1 MAQLDWYIR
10 ANLKPRHL
18 QLLVALDNFRHI
30 GRTATSLNLSQPA
43 VSLSLGELE
52 KGLGLVLFER
62 HARGVTPNAYG
73 ECLIRHAR
81 AMLANLAQAREEL
94 HALQTGAAGKV
105 QVGALPAVTAGLLP
119 RALAAYKRQ
128 FPTSQVVVV
137 EGSMD
142 GLLPELRRG
151 ALDLLVGRLMTR
163 SAGDVHEEVLYPGRN
178 VVVVRADHPL
188 TRRAD
193 LRWKD
198 VEDWPWILPPVGSL
212 SREPL
217 EVAFQQ
223 HGMGLPANVIE
234 TLAVSMIAGYLPQ
247 TDTIGLLSELVAR
260 HFARSGTL
268 AILPLELPD
277 PRRPIGVTWL
287 RDRAP
292 APAALRLVQY
302 LWQDIHSHPWPGVA
316 SA

>member
-30 GRTATSLNLSQPA
+30 GRAATSLNLSQPA

-81 AMLANLAQAREEL
+81 TLLANFAQAREEL

-105 QVGALPAVTAGLLP
+105 HVGALPAVTAGLLP
-119 RALAAYKRQ
+119 RALAAYKTL
-128 FPTSQVVVV
+128 FPTSQVMVM

-163 SAGDVHEEVLYPGRN
+163 SASDVHEEVLYGGRN
-178 VVVVRADHPL
+178 VVVVQAGHPL
-188 TRRAD
+188 TQQAG
-193 LRWKD
+193 LRWPHLQD
-198 VEDWPWILPPVGSL
+198 YPWILPPVGSL

-217 EVAFQQ
+217 EVALQQ
-223 HGMGLPANVIE
+223 HGMALPADAIE
-234 TLAVSMIAGYLPQ
+234 TLSVSIIAGYLRQ
-247 TDTIGLLSELVAR
+247 TPAIGLLSELVAR
-260 HFARSGTL
+260 DFVQAGTL

-287 RDRAP
+287 RDRALP
-292 APAALRLVQY
+292 PAAVRLVEC
-302 LWQDIHSHPWPGVA
+302 LRRDIDSPGVTA
-316 SA
+316 